1 MRTCPAA
8 VKAAVPMKA
17 KVSFAVPPPAM
28 ASMAERSMRS
38 AKVVP
43 SPATTVKSLIWSRA
57 AGAES
62 LTLS

>member
-1 MRTCPAA
+1 
-8 VKAAVPMKA
+8 MKA
-17 KVSFAVPPPAM
+17 KVSFAVPPLLM